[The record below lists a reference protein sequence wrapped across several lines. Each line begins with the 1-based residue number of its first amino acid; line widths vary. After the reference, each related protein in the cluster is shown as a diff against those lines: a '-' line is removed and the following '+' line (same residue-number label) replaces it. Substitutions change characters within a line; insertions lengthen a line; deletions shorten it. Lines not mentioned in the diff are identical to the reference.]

1 MIYLRASQLRVAPLG
16 RGFAWFDAGTPD
28 SLLDA
33 ANFVATLEKRQRLKI
48 ACPEEIAYRQGFIS
62 ADQMAKLI
70 ERNYADNGHG
80 IYLRQV
86 LNEEPCAVSVQA

>member
-1 MIYLRASQLRVAPLG
+1 MNILVTGGA
-16 RGFAWFDAGTPD
+16 GFVGSA
-28 SLLDA
+28 LCRHLI
-33 ANFVATLEKRQRLKI
+33 KI

>member
-1 MIYLRASQLRVAPLG
+1 MNILVTGGA
-16 RGFAWFDAGTPD
+16 GFVGSA
-28 SLLDA
+28 LC
-33 ANFVATLEKRQRLKI
+33 RHRIKI

-62 ADQMAKLI
+62 ADQKAKLI